1 MISFLQCSPISRS
14 IIASLFLAVLAGLLF
29 LIIFRWTNRRRPLDC
44 LIPSLLILTVG
55 ITAGCL
61 MDGQSRLSNGLT
73 VSSIGQWVG
82 NLPWILHILI
92 LFACVL
98 YGGFVIRRERMT
110 AKNEITPAS
119 IREALDN
126 LPNGLCFSDENGMPL
141 LTNRRMYQLAEEA
154 TGKFCRNAEVM
165 WREVS
170 GFEGQNGI
178 VRLHNEDFPTFHWN
192 DGKIWQFSRT
202 ELTLQNRSYIQTTAT
217 DITRLYRLT
226 EELEKN
232 NADLDQKYKR
242 LKNIMGELVR
252 ITQEEEIL
260 ASKVKVHKELGECL
274 LSARRHLMLKQPGR
288 DIPELFQQWQDAV
301 KFVESALKEEK
312 TSDYAMR
319 ELMEAAEALGCTITF
334 EGGAQEN
341 AGGYPI
347 LKHAIREAMTNAIR
361 HAGANEMTVQM
372 HVQEDTLYAVIKNNG
387 SRPITPI
394 SEGSGLSTL
403 RSRIERAGGN
413 MEIRCSDGVELHI
426 EIPRKGDC
434 DDTSI
439 NCRRSADR
447 TGSDGNYG
455 QTIK

>member
-1 MISFLQCSPISRS
+1 MITFLQCSPISRS
-14 IIASLFLAVLAGLLF
+14 IIVSLFLAVLTGLLF
-29 LIIFRWTNRRRPLDC
+29 LVIFQWTNRRRPLDC
-44 LIPSLLILTVG
+44 PIPSLLILTVG
-55 ITAGCL
+55 LTAGCL
-61 MDGQSRLSNGLT
+61 MDGQIRLSNGLT
-73 VSSIGQWVG
+73 ASSIGQWVG
-82 NLPWILHILI
+82 NLPWILHILL

-126 LPNGLCFSDENGMPL
+126 LPSGLCFSDENGMPL

-154 TGKFCRNAEVM
+154 TGRFCRNAEVM
-165 WREVS
+165 WREVL
-170 GFEGQNGI
+170 GFEGQKGI

-232 NADLDQKYKR
+232 NDTLDQQYKR
-242 LKNIMGELVR
+242 LKNIMGEIVR

-260 ASKVKVHKELGECL
+260 ASKVKIHKELGECL
-274 LSARRHLMLKQPGR
+274 LSARRHLMLKQPER
-288 DIPELFQQWQDAV
+288 DISELFQQWQDAV

-312 TSDYAMR
+312 TSDYAMK

-334 EGGAQEN
+334 EGGAQED

-426 EIPRKGDC
+426 QIPRKGDC

-439 NCRRSADR
+439 NCR
-447 TGSDGNYG
+447 
-455 QTIK
+455 

>member
-1 MISFLQCSPISRS
+1 M
-14 IIASLFLAVLAGLLF
+14 A
-29 LIIFRWTNRRRPLDC
+29 IF
-44 LIPSLLILTVG
+44 
-55 ITAGCL
+55 
-61 MDGQSRLSNGLT
+61 
-73 VSSIGQWVG
+73 
-82 NLPWILHILI
+82 
-92 LFACVL
+92 
-98 YGGFVIRRERMT
+98 
-110 AKNEITPAS
+110 
-119 IREALDN
+119 
-126 LPNGLCFSDENGMPL
+126 
-141 LTNRRMYQLAEEA
+141 
-154 TGKFCRNAEVM
+154 
-165 WREVS
+165 
-170 GFEGQNGI
+170 
-178 VRLHNEDFPTFHWN
+178 
-192 DGKIWQFSRT
+192 RT

-232 NADLDQKYKR
+232 NDTLDQQYKR
-242 LKNIMGELVR
+242 LKNIMSEIVR

-260 ASKVKVHKELGECL
+260 ASKVKIHKELGECL
-274 LSARRHLMLKQPGR
+274 LSARRHLMLKQPER
-288 DIPELFQQWQDAV
+288 DISEVFQQWQDAV

-312 TSDYAMR
+312 TSDYAMK

-334 EGGAQEN
+334 VGGAQED

-403 RSRIERAGGN
+403 RRRIERAGGN

-426 EIPRKGDC
+426 QIPRKGDY

-439 NCRRSADR
+439 NCR
-447 TGSDGNYG
+447 
-455 QTIK
+455 